1 MSRRVRA
8 AEAAAIVG
16 IAATTLHRWV
26 RQGRLRRY
34 PDGYDLAELLAAE
47 QSRDEGAL
55 RARAGIKGNRP
66 ARRIDKIHID
76 DTPSP

>member
-1 MSRRVRA
+1 MTRHVRA
-8 AEAAAIVG
+8 CEAAAIVG

-47 QSRDEGAL
+47 QGRSEAAL
-55 RARAGIKGNRP
+55 MTRAGIKKRDRP
-66 ARRIDKIHID
+66 RA
-76 DTPSP
+76 